1 MIGALIAGFFVG
13 GVLNNGLAGVAA
25 GVLWMLFAVAND
37 RG

>member
-13 GVLNNGLAGVAA
+13 GALNNGLAGVAA
-25 GVLWMLFAVAND
+25 GVVWMLFVAAND